1 MPKPTPQELQQL
13 NDEYRFRYDR
23 LAPMDEDGSMFQA
36 LLQEQLRGEE
46 ALQQST
52 DEALMLDRIKT
63 GDRTGIPQTVEF
75 VLDKSEAIGDVP
87 DEANPFS
94 RFMPGFD
101 PVVDPDRGATVNVQQ
116 QRPAPTRGEL
126 TRAESLAVVEAEKYF
141 RDQGFPTFEEAQQQS
156 LQAYLDEFGDQDS
169 YINNAM
175 RNSNISYED
184 ALAEYDQGYNLA
196 LNPPGGFPN
205 TADNKAKQK
214 VLAEFRG
221 GDAFGDIKKP
231 VQPRRYQQYG
241 EMPKVGPRMESPL
254 MQTGPIKLLRDMSP
268 EEAEASLRMALGSI
282 SPPTGGSLIA
292 EELRRNPEI
301 ARDVPLNTLAAE
313 AFRPQV
319 IKSGDVVREERQLE
333 RTQRGLILED
343 VGAIMKEQGIDEQ
356 KAMKQYIT
364 DLEKQSYELLVAQG
378 MKDRITP
385 EYVRTYRIKD
395 PMAFADSF
403 GKTHFEV
410 QDNIIKD
417 MSRQAVMEKFRSAGL
432 YDTLFY
438 HFPDYGAGGSIS
450 RYNKIGY
457 NIDLL
462 AKELTED
469 PEGRGIITHLKEQGR
484 IDPDA
489 VVESTPMQYARNI
502 NVAFRAAINP
512 AMEML
517 ETGFDTVD
525 ELAFDD
531 YVPAMR
537 TGSDEIRLAEKTGQ
551 KLIAPTLDLTDDDA
565 YVAENGYMDAFLK
578 ELLVET
584 ATGRTL
590 GNDLVSFHPI
600 HYYTDRMVV
609 DPKTGEITYPSYIG
623 FHPDTVVIGG
633 TVAEMFIPI
642 EAPVVMM
649 SKAAQGVAKM
659 PHNFRTYYKLG
670 GLGGELKQFDTI
682 ADAAK
687 AANKAESRDIV
698 QNIATNSRVT
708 QHVAEDAADI
718 VIGLERLEDLGPKI
732 TPNNVD
738 NFAADLSPRGVATM
752 RAVVDA
758 PGDNSAIATKL
769 IDEMAANPEKA
780 PTLSAAATD
789 SKLARADTV
798 QTQFGPQQTRAQAR
812 VAQANAQQASTV
824 ANTPAVD
831 VAMEAGRRQRMRMA
845 AADAL
850 QSEGGQFDNF
860 HMLTDRVAVSDNFLN
875 TFVDGQPMPLV
886 LVDDVTRQMGGV
898 PLKPQS
904 EGLRTIDNKYFV
916 LGGEPVHNITVP
928 NASGGN
934 NNYNYYQIFMKER
947 QVDPHLNNI
956 LTKVEGGKEIS
967 FSEDMYLRN
976 RMFEENAMIRG
987 VQTNQ
992 NVPHHLARNLPVV
1005 GKFFKPPAGDIVTD
1019 LTKAASPTRDVIR
1032 TTPGSVFQKS
1042 AEVPRERR
1050 MGLFRGIGAQAKEA
1064 GGFLS
1069 DADRAIT
1076 RGKVKE
1082 ALGKVKQKLTGGR
1095 ITEKAKSIE
1104 GGVAALDDR
1113 MAEAVV
1119 ALERQTPLAASRM
1132 RKQGLTDQETI
1143 DTMMYMGASG
1153 EDFTEVMA
1161 MGKSQIQQK
1170 AITSK
1175 QNVVDAMY
1183 DALPQF
1189 PNDPNGVKLHAQPIV
1204 QDYYGRLFG
1213 PSFNLP
1219 ENQMAFEIAL
1229 DTIRA
1234 TPDDVLSHGT
1244 ISKVVDEMRKLP
1256 GATETMAIR
1265 PNMLSPFGGTT
1276 ADILGAKLTMAADSA
1291 RGVRMNKVAQEM
1303 AMDMNISRNV
1313 PIVQIAQNAG
1323 VSEAKAQQLL
1333 AGTTMRIVV
1342 GLDDEASALGML
1354 EGVMGPSWVRTNITG
1369 QGKSAKGYLQ
1379 TSFGQQAQLQ
1389 ANYVDTRVDRLVNA
1403 GVPPRVAEATI
1414 IQPFYAALNTD
1425 SALWVDDVYGGMD
1438 RALGGIKDI
1447 DGQIVSQNLS
1457 RLRRASPGAY
1467 AQVKDNLMYGLG
1479 FRKRLVQGQLGGM
1492 ALPNGIYHAENF
1504 ATAPLIAS
1512 ITAPD
1517 YIGTVIE
1524 QQLRTGL
1531 GVRPVLSTVQR
1542 GALDTG
1548 TGSVAANLTR
1558 FDDPLTGLDRFAD
1571 SNGMIGR
1578 YTKAEALEHY
1588 RMANMGTT
1596 QASLQLGDNFVRDV
1610 VDIIETNPGYRG
1622 MPKAMKDGL
1631 AKGVSTGRGTS
1642 WGMQIAD
1649 STDRMFREAV
1659 FFEALKRGSTPKQA
1673 SQLAREVL
1681 LDYGQMPAAAKEGIG
1696 QWFLY
1701 VSFQYMMG
1709 LETLKALAKP
1719 RNARFLIAELNRQRV
1734 MSEDIHGKQ
1743 TEMLDAVMYH
1753 QIDKMYETDADAFAT
1768 YYRSPMIGSFKQIT
1782 GVLNYV
1788 NGVPTSP
1795 YFSDAMKEAAKE
1807 PQRPVP
1813 AGLDAVLDSMYSPLL
1828 EFLTKENMEYKK
1840 AIPDKTIFHLAS
1852 LPKTGPLSGPNAMEF
1867 FDMEYVPLEEQR
1879 PGKAE
1884 LGVMRV
1890 DPSTGMMRSIPEL
1903 NVADQ
1908 GGYQIRFKSDQ
1919 GYQNFLL
1926 YQKFLNMSGYGR
1938 LLNDITGQLITM
1950 GYYPEGTTFGY
1961 SEKGSPVLYMP
1972 GRQKIIRVPK
1982 EWEKR
1987 DRQIRMQEQEL
1998 RKFLEGIK

>member
-13 NDEYRFRYDR
+13 NEDYLFRYNK
-23 LAPMDEDGSMFQA
+23 LAPLDVDGSMFQA
-36 LLQEQLRGEE
+36 LLQEQLRGEQ
-46 ALQQST
+46 ALQEST

-63 GDRTGIPQTVEF
+63 GDRTGLPQTVEF

-101 PVVDPDRGATVNVQQ
+101 PVVDPDRGATINVQQ
-116 QRPAPTRGEL
+116 QREAPTVEGL
-126 TRAESLAVVEAEKYF
+126 TRQESLAVIEAEKYF

-169 YINNAM
+169 YITNAM
-175 RNSNISYED
+175 RNSNISYD
-184 ALAEYDQGYNLA
+184 AALAEYDQGYNLA

-231 VQPRRYQQYG
+231 IQPRRYQQYG

-268 EEAEASLRMALGSI
+268 EEAQQSLDMALRAI
-282 SPPTGGSLIA
+282 SPPTGGSVMA
-292 EELRRNPEI
+292 EEIRLNPEI
-301 ARDVPLNTLAAE
+301 ARDVPLQTLAAE

-319 IKSGDVVREERQLE
+319 IKSGDVVRQEQQQQGM
-333 RTQRGLILED
+333 QRGLILED
-343 VGAIMKEQGIDEQ
+343 VGAIMKEQGIDEK
-356 KAMKQYIT
+356 KAMKAYIE

-378 MKDRITP
+378 MKERITP
-385 EYVRTYRIKD
+385 DYVRTYRMRD
-395 PMAFADSF
+395 PIAFADTF
-403 GKTHFEV
+403 GKTMMEV

-417 MSRQAVMEKFRSAGL
+417 MARQAVMEKFRSAGL

-438 HFPDYGAGGSIS
+438 HFPDYGSGGNIA
-450 RYNKIGY
+450 RYNKLGY
-457 NIDLL
+457 NMETLV
-462 AKELTED
+462 KELTED
-469 PEGRGIITHLKEQGR
+469 PTGDGIITHLKASGR

-489 VVESTPMQYARNI
+489 VVESTPMQYARNL
-502 NVAFRAAINP
+502 NFAFRTVINP

-517 ETGFDTVD
+517 ESGVDTIDEIITGD
-525 ELAFDD
+525 E
-531 YVPAMR
+531 VPAMR
-537 TGSDEIRLAEKTGQ
+537 TGTDEIRFAEKTGQ
-551 KLIAPTLDLTDDDA
+551 QLIAPTLDLTDDDA
-565 YVAENGYMDAFLK
+565 YVAENGYMDAFMK
-578 ELLVET
+578 EILVET
-584 ATGRTL
+584 TVGRTL
-590 GNDLVSFHPI
+590 GNDIVSFHPI

-609 DPKTGEITYPSYIG
+609 DPKTNEITYPSYMG

-633 TVAEMFIPI
+633 TVAEMFVPI
-642 EAPVVMM
+642 EAPVVLM
-649 SKAAQGVAKM
+649 SKAAQGVGKM

-670 GLGGELKQFDTI
+670 GFGGEMKQFDTL
-682 ADAAK
+682 ADAAQG
-687 AANKAESRDIV
+687 ANKAQAQDV
-698 QNIATNSRVT
+698 VFNIASNSRVT

-718 VIGLERLEDLGPKI
+718 VLGIERAESMGDKLTLS
-732 TPNNVD
+732 NV
-738 NFAADLSPRGVATM
+738 AEVSQDLSPRGKATM
-752 RAVVDA
+752 IEIVAK
-758 PGDNSAIATKL
+758 PGDNKQIATKL
-769 IDEMAANPEKA
+769 IDDLAANPEKA
-780 PTLSAAATD
+780 PTLSAAATE
-789 SKLARADTV
+789 SKLARGQMVDDPYQGSINARERRAIQLEESELGV
-798 QTQFGPQQTRAQAR
+798 RQGP
-812 VAQANAQQASTV
+812 VL
-824 ANTPAVD
+824 D
-831 VAMEAGRRQRMRMA
+831 VAYEAGRREKLRNA

-875 TFVDGQPMPLV
+875 TFVDGKQMPLV
-886 LVDDVTRQMGGV
+886 LVDDVTRQAGGK
-898 PLKPQS
+898 LQPQS
-904 EGLRTIDNKYFV
+904 AGPRVIPQDYFID
-916 LGGEPVHNITVP
+916 GGPAVHGMKAPGV
-928 NASGGN
+928 GGGSQDIN
-934 NNYNYYQIFMKER
+934 FFQIFQSER

-956 LTKVEGGKEIS
+956 LTKVEGGNPIS
-967 FSEDMYLRN
+967 FQEDMYLRN

-987 VQTNQ
+987 AQTNQ
-992 NVPHHLARNLPVV
+992 NVPAHLARKVPVF
-1005 GKFFKPPAGDIVTD
+1005 GKFVKPKAGDITTN
-1019 LTKAASPTRDVIR
+1019 LTMITPRASSTRDVIR
-1032 TTPGSVFQKS
+1032 TTPGSTLQKT
-1042 AEVPRERR
+1042 AEIPRERR
-1050 MGLFRGIGAQAKEA
+1050 MGLFRGLGAQAKEA
-1064 GGFLS
+1064 AGFLS

-1082 ALGKVKQKLTGGR
+1082 ALGKVKQHFAGGR
-1095 ITEKAKSIE
+1095 ITEKTKAIDE
-1104 GGVAALDDR
+1104 GVAALDDR

-1132 RKQGLTDQETI
+1132 RKQGLTDQQTV
-1143 DTMMYMGASG
+1143 DTMMYMGANG
-1153 EDFTEVMA
+1153 EDFTEVMT
-1161 MGKSQIQQK
+1161 MNKSQIQQK
-1170 AITSK
+1170 ATTSK
-1175 QNVVDAMY
+1175 TRAVDAMN
-1183 DALPQF
+1183 DAVA
-1189 PNDPNGVKLHAQPIV
+1189 NGVPLNQQPIV

-1213 PSFNLP
+1213 PSFKLP

-1229 DTIRA
+1229 QTVRA
-1234 TPDDVLSHGT
+1234 TPDDVLSQGT
-1244 ISKVVDEMRKLP
+1244 IGKVVDYMKGVP

-1276 ADILGAKLTMAADSA
+1276 ADIVGAKLTMAVDSA
-1291 RGVRMNKVAQEM
+1291 RGARMQKVATEM
-1303 AMDMNISRNV
+1303 AMDLNISRTV
-1313 PIVQIAQNAG
+1313 PVGQIAIQAG
-1323 VSEAKAQQLL
+1323 VSEQKAESLIAL
-1333 AGTTMRIVV
+1333 TTLRIIAG
-1342 GLDDEASALGML
+1342 DADEASALASL
-1354 EGVMGPSWVRTNITG
+1354 DKIMGPSWVRRNITS
-1369 QGKSAKGYLQ
+1369 QGNSAQGFLQ
-1379 TSFGQQAQLQ
+1379 TNFGQQAQLQ
-1389 ANYVDTRVDRLVNA
+1389 ANYVDTRVGRLVNA
-1403 GVPPRVAEATI
+1403 GIDPRIATETVVS
-1414 IQPFYAALNTD
+1414 PFYISLRIGPD
-1425 SALWVDDVYGGMD
+1425 SLWVDDVYGGMD
-1438 RALGGIKDI
+1438 QALGGIKDI
-1447 DGQIVSQNLS
+1447 DGQIVSKNLS

-1467 AQVKDNLMYGLG
+1467 AQMKDNMMYGLN

-1504 ATAPLIAS
+1504 ATAPLITS

-1531 GVRPVLSTVQR
+1531 GVRPVLSIAQR

-1548 TGSVAANLTR
+1548 TGSVAANLAR

-1610 VDIIETNPGYRG
+1610 VDIIETNPGYMG
-1622 MPKAMKDGL
+1622 LPKAFKDGL
-1631 AKGVSTGRGTS
+1631 AKGVSAGRGTS

-1649 STDRMFREAV
+1649 STDRMFREAI

-1673 SQLAREVL
+1673 SQLAREAL
-1681 LDYGQMPAAAKEGIG
+1681 LDYGQMPQAAKEGIG

-1709 LETLKALAKP
+1709 LETLKALSKP
-1719 RNARFLIAELNRQRV
+1719 RNARFLIAELNRQRL

-1743 TEMLDAVMYH
+1743 TELLDNVMYR
-1753 QIDKMYETDADAFAT
+1753 QIDKMYETDADAFAV
-1768 YYRSPMIGSFKQIT
+1768 YYRSPMIGSFKQVT

-1788 NGVPTSP
+1788 NGIPTSP
-1795 YFSDAMKEAAKE
+1795 YFGDTMKEAAKE

-1813 AGLDAVLDSMYSPLL
+1813 AGLDAVLDSMYSPVL
-1828 EFLTKENMEYKK
+1828 EFLTRENMEYKK

-1867 FDMEYVPLEEQR
+1867 FDMDYVPLEEQR

-1908 GGYQIRFKSDQ
+1908 GGYQIRFKSDE
-1919 GYQNFLL
+1919 GYQKFLL

-1961 SEKGSPVLYMP
+1961 SEKGNPVLYMP
-1972 GRQKIIRVPK
+1972 GREKIIRVPK

-1998 RKFLEGIK
+1998 RKFLEGID